1 MASAMTHTALALLFS
16 TLVVSAAVPAL
27 PQAQPDFSGTW
38 TMDEKRSGSP
48 TQEGFVRPVVWT
60 IRHSPEAFVLHRKR
74 GDKGQEFAYAWQTTA
89 TASTAD
95 SKVVAPSGEHR
106 ASWDGSRLVIQTLQT
121 IQGKTVTTRET
132 LSLAGGELTVE
143 RVLEVE
149 HGYTMKDAKNFNVV
163 KDVFTRTTP

>member
-1 MASAMTHTALALLFS
+1 MTHTALALLIS
-16 TLVVSAAVPAL
+16 TFAVSATVPAL
-27 PQAQPDFSGTW
+27 PQARPDLSGTW

-48 TQEGFVRPVVWT
+48 TQDGFVGPVVWT
-60 IRHSPEAFVLHRKR
+60 IRQTPEAFVLHRQR
-74 GDKGQEFAYAWQTTA
+74 GDKAQEFAYAWQTSAAASA
-89 TASTAD
+89 TDTR
-95 SKVVAPSGEHR
+95 VVAPSGEHR
-106 ASWDGSRLVIQTLQT
+106 ATWDGSGSRLVIQTLQT

-163 KDVFTRTTP
+163 KDVFTRATP